1 MYVYILIE
9 SIDFHDNIIKL
20 YVNKDKAIEDMDKL
34 KRKAKKLDEPP
45 IYRVETHI
53 LKG

>member
-9 SIDFHDNIIKL
+9 SVDYHDNIIKL

-34 KRKAKKLDEPP
+34 KRKARKLDEPP